1 MRIESERV
9 TLEVAGAQG
18 TAKMGGYLAR
28 PLPDE
33 PRSFPAV
40 LVFMEIFGVN
50 PHIRSIVDRIAAE
63 GYVALA
69 PDYFHRTAPGI
80 ELKYDQEGMSRGM
93 PLIGQ
98 LRADEVIAD
107 ARAALAFLRA
117 RPDVSGDRIGAIGF
131 CVGGHVAYLV
141 ATTGEV
147 QATAS
152 FYGGGVATQGL
163 GEAAPTLARTAGIG
177 GKITCFFGGQ
187 DGYITPAQVEQIKDA
202 FYQHGIRNEVFVYPD
217 AGHGF
222 FCDARTDFHRMSHD
236 DAWRKVKKLFLDELH
251 GR

>member
-1 MRIESERV
+1 MQIESERV
-9 TLEVAGAQG
+9 TMEVAG
-18 TAKMGGYLAR
+18 AKMGGYLAR

-33 PRSFPAV
+33 PRRFPAV

-80 ELKYDQEGMSRGM
+80 ELRYDEGMARGM

-107 ARAALAFLRA
+107 ARAALEFLRA
-117 RPDVSGDRIGAIGF
+117 RPDVRADRIGAIGF
-131 CVGGHVAYLV
+131 CIGGHVAYLV
-141 ATTGEV
+141 ASTGEL

-152 FYGGGVATQGL
+152 FYGGGIATMGL
-163 GEAAPTLARTAGIG
+163 GEQAPTVARTAGIG
-177 GKITCFFGGQ
+177 GKIVCFFGAKDGSISAGQ
-187 DGYITPAQVEQIKDA
+187 IEQIKAA
-202 FYQHGIRNEVFVYPD
+202 FYEHGTRNEVFVYPD
-217 AGHGF
+217 ADHGF
-222 FCDARTDFHRMSHD
+222 FCDARGSFHRMSHD

-251 GR
+251 GS